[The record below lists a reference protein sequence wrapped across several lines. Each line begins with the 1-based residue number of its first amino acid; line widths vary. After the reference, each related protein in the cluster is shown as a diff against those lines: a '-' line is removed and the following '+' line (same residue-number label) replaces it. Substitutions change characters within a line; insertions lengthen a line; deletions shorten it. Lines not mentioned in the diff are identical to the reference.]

1 MKKTAPLKSP
11 ASFLKRLVCSGC
23 NKAYPHNRIQTVCQ
37 ACGAPILA
45 EYDTMAIGEAVK
57 PGDLR
62 DRVSSIWRYR
72 EFLPLP
78 LDAAPISLREGATPL
93 FQLARE
99 NKRLKLD
106 NLWLKDE
113 SKNPGFTFKARGM
126 SVAVSKAVELKL
138 DRLALRSAGN
148 AGAPFAAYCARA
160 GVKSLIVMPK
170 DAPELTL
177 LACEM
182 LGARVNLSR
191 GTLEDCNQAVQT
203 AVLKD
208 GYFDLSSYQE
218 PYRLEGDKT
227 LGFEIAEGFNWQLP
241 DWVIYPGDGG
251 MGLIGMWKA
260 WRELEEAGFIGKKRP
275 KLLFVQ
281 GEGCAG
287 IVNAFNAD
295 EDRAETIANPTG
307 VATGLRVGKTLG
319 DNLILTAL
327 KESGGAAIAVP
338 DNAIVSAMRDL
349 AKTEGVLAAPEGAAS
364 LAGLR
369 KAVEQGLIKR
379 SEQVVLINTNT
390 GLKYANLVR

>member
-1 MKKTAPLKSP
+1 MKNTAGVKAPQ
-11 ASFLKRLVCSGC
+11 SFLKKLVCSGC
-23 NKAYPHNRIQTVCQ
+23 SKNYPHTRVQTLCQ
-37 ACGAPILA
+37 ACGAPLLA
-45 EYDTMAIGEAVK
+45 EYDTKAIGACVK
-57 PGDLR
+57 PAGLR
-62 DRVSSIWRYR
+62 ERESSIWRYR

-78 LDAAPISLREGATPL
+78 QDAQPVSLREGCTPL
-93 FQLARE
+93 FVLPRE
-99 NKRLKLD
+99 GKRLKLD

-126 SVAVSKAVELKL
+126 SVAVSLALQLKL

-191 GTLEDCNQAVQT
+191 GTLEDCTQTVQT

-227 LGFEIAEGFNWQLP
+227 LGLEIAEGFNWQLP
-241 DWVIYPGDGG
+241 DWVVYPGDGG

-287 IVNAFNAD
+287 IVNAFNAG

-338 DNAIVSAMRDL
+338 DNAIVNAMRDM
-349 AKTEGVLAAPEGAAS
+349 ARNEGVLAAAEGAAS

-369 KAVEQGLIKR
+369 KALDQGLVKKN
-379 SEQVVLINTNT
+379 EQVVLINTNT